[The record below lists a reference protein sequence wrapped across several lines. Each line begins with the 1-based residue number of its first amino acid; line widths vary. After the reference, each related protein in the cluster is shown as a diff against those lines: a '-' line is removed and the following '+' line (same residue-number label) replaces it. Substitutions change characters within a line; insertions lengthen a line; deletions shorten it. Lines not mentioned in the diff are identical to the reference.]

1 MNQSMTKDQRLVI
14 VLLLNVSMVVALV
27 IVGLAS
33 HSLGVLAAGADYLG
47 DAAGVAISLV
57 ALRISRH
64 PHGHP
69 KATSYAALANASF
82 LLLITTVVGI
92 EALHRILGGTPEVH
106 GLPVL
111 IVSAIAAL
119 VMIFG
124 AFILGNIE
132 SSDFNMR
139 SVMLDTVADA
149 AAAAGVAVGGA
160 IILIA
165 DGLYWLDSA
174 IALAV
179 ALVVGLHALRLLREV
194 VVDLRKSRPGGEQR
208 RDLP

>member
-1 MNQSMTKDQRLVI
+1 MTKDQRLAI
-14 VLLLNVSMVVALV
+14 VLLLNLAMVFALV
-27 IVGLAS
+27 IAGLVS

-47 DAAGVAISLV
+47 DAAGVAISLA

-69 KATSYAALANASF
+69 KATSFAALANASF
-82 LLLITTVVGI
+82 LLLVTTVVGV
-92 EALHRILGGTPEVH
+92 EALRRLLGGTPEVH

-119 VMIFG
+119 VMILG

-149 AAAAGVAVGGA
+149 AAAAGVAIGGA

-165 DGLYWLDSA
+165 GGLYWLDSA

-179 ALVVGLHALRLLREV
+179 ALVIGFHALKLLREV
-194 VVDLRKSRPGGEQR
+194 LVDLRRSAAG
-208 RDLP
+208 